1 MSEKVKNTATV
12 EVTKDN
18 FNSIVETEKPVLVD
32 FWAEWCMPCKMLGPI
47 VEKLAQ
53 KYGNDVVVGKVNVD
67 QEQELGAY
75 FQVRGIPNVMII
87 KDKKVVHNLVG
98 VRPEGEYVEIL
109 DSLIKEKQ

>member
-1 MSEKVKNTATV
+1 MSEKVKNAATV

-18 FNSIVETEKPVLVD
+18 FNSIVDTEKPILVD

-47 VEKLAQ
+47 VEKLVE
-53 KYGNDVVVGKVNVD
+53 KYGDDIVVGKVNVD

-98 VRPEGEYVEIL
+98 VRSEGEYVEIL
-109 DSLIKEKQ
+109 DSMIKENQ